1 MKWPAG
7 KKFAFTIVDDTD
19 NSTIQNIKS
28 ISKFLHAQGLRT
40 KTV

>member
-28 ISKFLHAQGLRT
+28 IYKFLHAQGLRT